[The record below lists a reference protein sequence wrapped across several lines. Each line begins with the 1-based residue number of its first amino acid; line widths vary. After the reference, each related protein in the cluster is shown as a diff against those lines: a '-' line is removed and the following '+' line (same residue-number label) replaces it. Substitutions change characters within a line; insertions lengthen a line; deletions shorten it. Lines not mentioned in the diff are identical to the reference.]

1 MLKNDN
7 NDNKYLHDRWLTT
20 IIFGVIITVCG
31 IGVAIFGILLFKNVN
46 GSSEDKPNL
55 IQNK

>member
-7 NDNKYLHDRWLTT
+7 NDNKYLHDRWLAT

-31 IGVAIFGILLFKNVN
+31 IAVAIFGFLLIKNSN
-46 GSSEDKPNL
+46 GSSNDKPNPT
-55 IQNK
+55 QNK